1 MIAIILHQEKLHLLE
16 RKRERDEYLKTVSL
30 KEKNLR
36 KKIST
41 VYSRASSMPFFY
53 LLFFFLEGKTHA
65 TRALVPF
72 LSAPFVHFLFV
83 CFFCLLF
90 SFMLFGSL
98 RNLSL
103 PKCNLLRSFYGTKI

>member
-41 VYSRASSMPFFY
+41 VYSRASNMPFFY
-53 LLFFFLEGKTHA
+53 LLFFFWKEKHTPRERWYLFFQLH
-65 TRALVPF
+65 
-72 LSAPFVHFLFV
+72 LSI
-83 CFFCLLF
+83 FCLLVF
-90 SFMLFGSL
+90 FVCCF
-98 RNLSL
+98 
-103 PKCNLLRSFYGTKI
+103 LLCYLGV